1 MKSKFCSLL
10 LCLPLLLA
18 CQSNQNPHV
27 SQVTSPTDLYLDNQY
42 LSIKPMSIETEQE
55 IFQLDDDMRGMVQNK
70 LSNNLTTQQK
80 ARVLLDHL
88 FNEENI
94 ALSYDGNANVTAQEA
109 YHSKLANCMSLTIL
123 AYALADEAGMNISFQ
138 NVDVPEYWVRNG
150 QYSLLTGHVNL
161 LVEESKDVDK
171 RVVWGKRKIRID
183 FDPFVAKK
191 SFPSHTIEKH
201 TLLAMFYNNKG
212 AEEMLNKNY
221 PLAYQYL
228 KRATITDSQFSSA
241 WGNLGILYKL
251 SGHYDMA
258 ESAYSHAINLN
269 RDNLTSLGNLALLLN
284 KQERYSEAKPIEE
297 FIHKARVKN
306 PYYHALLGN
315 EAFFKQSYDQS
326 IKHYKKA
333 IQLDDEQ
340 HEFYFGLAKAY
351 YKQDKLAL
359 SKHAMKKAVALT
371 KTKDTQK
378 QYIAKLN
385 FLKYHETT
393 TP

>member
-1 MKSKFCSLL
+1 MKSKLCSFL

-18 CQSNQNPHV
+18 CQSNQNLHV
-27 SQVTSPTDLYLDNQY
+27 SQVTSQKHLYLDNQY
-42 LSIKPMSIETEQE
+42 LSLKAINIETEHE
-55 IFQLDDDMRGMVQNK
+55 IFQLDDDMRAMVKDK
-70 LSNNLTTQQK
+70 LINNYPAHQK
-80 ARVLLDHL
+80 ARILLEHL

-94 ALSYDGNANVTAQEA
+94 ALSYDGNANVTAKQA
-109 YHSKLANCMSLTIL
+109 YHSKIANCMSLTIL

-138 NVDVPEYWVRNG
+138 EVDVPEYWVRNG

-161 LVEESKDVDK
+161 LVEESDEVDK

-191 SFPSHTIEKH
+191 SFRSHTIEKH

-212 AEEMLNKNY
+212 AEEMLNNNY
-221 PLAYQYL
+221 PRAYQYL
-228 KRATITDSQFSSA
+228 KKATITDNQFSSA
-241 WGNLGILYKL
+241 WGNLGVLYKL

-258 ESAYSHAINLN
+258 ESAYSYAISLK

-284 KQERYSEAKPIEE
+284 KQGRYSEAKPIEE

-315 EAFFKQSYDQS
+315 EALFNQSYQQA
-326 IKHYKKA
+326 IQHYKKA
-333 IQLDDEQ
+333 IRLDDEQ

-359 SKHAMKKAVALT
+359 SKRAMKKAVALT
-371 KTKDTQK
+371 KTKDTKK

-385 FLKYHETT
+385 FLKYQEKINH
-393 TP
+393 